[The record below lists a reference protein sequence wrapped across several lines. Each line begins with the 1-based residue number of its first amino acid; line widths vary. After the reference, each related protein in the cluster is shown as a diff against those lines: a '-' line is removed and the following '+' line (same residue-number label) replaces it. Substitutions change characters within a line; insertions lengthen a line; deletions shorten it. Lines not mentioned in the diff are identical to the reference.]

1 MEEEFAMGMTPICD
15 RPGHNRQRSGFSL
28 LELVIVIA
36 IVAILAGV
44 AIPRY
49 AQANQRYRAEMAAK
63 KVVADLDY
71 ARRRAST
78 SSSAQS
84 IDFDAANEQYQLPGV
99 DDLRT
104 GSGDYTIDLSASPY
118 NTKIVSADFNGDGE
132 VIFDGY
138 GLPDS
143 GGTIVVGVG
152 DYTKTVVLN
161 ADSGRAEIQ

>member
-1 MEEEFAMGMTPICD
+1 MGTSPVCD
-15 RPGHNRQRSGFSL
+15 RPDRRPTRGGFSL

-36 IVAILAGV
+36 IAAILASV

-49 AQANQRYRAEMAAK
+49 GKANQRYRTEMAAK
-63 KVVADLDY
+63 KIVADFGY
-71 ARRRAST
+71 ARRRANI

-84 IDFDAANEQYQLPGV
+84 IDFDISNEQYQIPGAK
-99 DDLRT
+99 DLRT
-104 GSGDYTIDLSASPY
+104 GAGVYTIVLSAAPY
-118 NTKIVSADFNGDGE
+118 QAKIVSADFNGDSR

-138 GLPDS
+138 GAPDS

-152 DYTKTVVLN
+152 DYTRTIVLN